1 MAVVFVVDLKGC
13 SQHKHIFISSLDFL
27 LIMSYLQEFEID
39 SYNSVV
45 LGGSSHLINTS
56 SPSSGLTYRWE
67 FGSSANQSVT
77 KYPLYTFYNYGIID
91 TTVQVKLV
99 ITAGGSGCSDSIT
112 KQIIIKP
119 LPRPNFNLSD
129 SVLCYPN
136 MLTVNNISA
145 NPKQPRTVFDED
157 QLTELALSIK
167 EVGLLQPPVVRSIGN
182 GKYQLIMGERRF
194 RAAKLAGLKSIPV
207 IIRQTNDDQLLREA
221 LVENI
226 HRSQLNPLEEGA
238 AYQQLLNDFGYTH
251 DELAIKLSKSRPVIT
266 NTMRLL
272 NLPPA
277 VQRRVA
283 AGVISA
289 GHARALLSL
298 TDEKEIENL
307 ANRIVAE
314 GLTVRAVEEIVASGV
329 ASVKTAGI
337 KKGKLIAPKLAQIS
351 ADLSDRLDTRVRVEL
366 GRKKGKIVIEFAT
379 VEDLERI
386 NKLIK

>member
-1 MAVVFVVDLKGC
+1 MSARKGGLGRG
-13 SQHKHIFISSLDFL
+13 LDA
-27 LIMSYLQEFEID
+27 LIPTSIIPTEIKTQAGVIAADRDEID
-39 SYNSVV
+39 
-45 LGGSSHLINTS
+45 
-56 SPSSGLTYRWE
+56 
-67 FGSSANQSVT
+67 
-77 KYPLYTFYNYGIID
+77 
-91 TTVQVKLV
+91 
-99 ITAGGSGCSDSIT
+99 
-112 KQIIIKP
+112 
-119 LPRPNFNLSD
+119 
-129 SVLCYPN
+129 
-136 MLTVNNISA
+136 VNNISA

-207 IIRQTNDDQLLREA
+207 IIRQTADDQLLREA

-226 HRSQLNPLEEGA
+226 HRSQLNPLEEAA

-251 DELAIKLSKSRPVIT
+251 DELATKLSKSRPVIT
-266 NTMRLL
+266 NTMRML

-314 GLTVRAVEEIVASGV
+314 GLTVRAVEEIVASGG
-329 ASVKTAGI
+329 AKVKGGSI
-337 KKGKLIAPKLAQIS
+337 RSGKIIAPKLKQI
-351 ADLSDRLDTRVRVEL
+351 ADDLSDYLDTRVSVEL
-366 GRKKGKIVIEFAT
+366 GKQKGKIVIEFAT
-379 VEDLERI
+379 IEDLERI
-386 NKLIK
+386 NTEIQKNK